1 MNDNMRKV
9 LVALR
14 SGEYTQTSGTL
25 QDEQGHCCLGV
36 MCDVYQKDTGVS
48 IDCRPNGSI
57 NGGNLSRH
65 LAVREWVGLVSDC
78 GIFGSK
84 RKDACSLAGLNDNGY
99 TFTEI
104 ADFIESEPK
113 GLLV

>member
-14 SGEYTQTSGTL
+14 DGGYWQTQGNL
-25 QDEQGHCCLGV
+25 QDYTGHCCLGV
-36 MCDVYQKDTGVS
+36 MCEVFEKETGET
-48 IDCRPNGSI
+48 IPRNNYGEI
-57 NGGNLSRH
+57 IGGNLHGHKS
-65 LAVREWVGLVSDC
+65 VQEWVGLSSPC
-78 GIFGSK
+78 GLFTGK
-84 RKDACSLAGLNDNGY
+84 HKDAVSLAGLNDNGS

-104 ADFIESEPK
+104 ADFIESEPQ

>member
-14 SGEYTQTSGTL
+14 SGEYKQGFRTL
-25 QDEQGHCCLGV
+25 QDDDGYCCLGV
-36 MCDVYQKDTGVS
+36 MCDVYQKDTGSS

-57 NGGNLSRH
+57 NGGNLSHH
-65 LAVREWVGLVSDC
+65 LAVQAWVGLSSPC
-78 GIFGSK
+78 GLFTGK
-84 RKDACSLAGLNDNGY
+84 HKDAVSLAGLNDNGS
-99 TFTEI
+99 TFSEI

-113 GLLV
+113 GLLL

>member
-14 SGEYTQTSGTL
+14 SGEYTQTKGTL
-25 QDEQGHCCLGV
+25 QDEHGHCCLGV
-36 MCDVYQKDTGVS
+36 MCDVYQKDTGSS
-48 IDCRPNGSI
+48 IEWRPNGYI
-57 NGGNLSRH
+57 NGGNLSHH
-65 LAVREWVGLVSDC
+65 LSVQEWVGLSSPC
-78 GIFGSK
+78 GLFTGK
-84 RKDACSLAGLNDNGY
+84 HKDAVSLAGLNDNGS

-113 GLLV
+113 GLLL